1 VIRYLHQLSA
11 ALFYLLG
18 LTFFAAYVVYRN
30 GLGTEMPLRLLTE
43 GELPFL
49 ACAMLYGAT
58 SVILSVDE
66 TGSSKSLR
74 LGVGIPMFVI
84 FVAFVILNFWSRLGL

>member
-1 VIRYLHQLSA
+1 MIRYLHQLSA

-30 GLGTEMPLRLLTE
+30 GLGTELPLRLLTE
-43 GELPFL
+43 GELPLL

-74 LGVGIPMFVI
+74 LGVGIPMVI
-84 FVAFVILNFWSRLGL
+84 LFLAFMALNFWNRFF

>member
-11 ALFYLLG
+11 VFFYLLG
-18 LTFFAAYVVYRN
+18 AAFFAAYILYRN
-30 GLGTEMPLRLLTE
+30 GLGAELPLRLLTE
-43 GELPFL
+43 GELPLL

-58 SVILSVDE
+58 SVILSVDD

-74 LGVGIPMFVI
+74 WGIGIPMLLLFLC
-84 FVAFVILNFWSRLGL
+84 FALLNFWERLSF